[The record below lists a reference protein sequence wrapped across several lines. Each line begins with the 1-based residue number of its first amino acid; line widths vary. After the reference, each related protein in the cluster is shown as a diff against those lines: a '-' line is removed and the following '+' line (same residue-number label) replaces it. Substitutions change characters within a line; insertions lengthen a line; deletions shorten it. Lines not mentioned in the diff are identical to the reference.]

1 MTIRDPNWAGRKS
14 PGQRRWARTNQARW
28 EAFDRGDRTH
38 LPVHDDAT
46 KPALGEPRDTP
57 QLKAARARLL
67 ALAGRTPERP

>member
-14 PGQRRWARTNQARW
+14 PGQRCWARTNQARW

-38 LPVHDDAT
+38 LPVHAK
-46 KPALGEPRDTP
+46 KPALGEPSYTQ